1 MSQAVPAPPLW
12 GKMMVS
18 PGLGYLD
25 TSLTVETHRASLV
38 RGERSVIYSTVWT
51 NERHL
56 VSLLR
61 GDRSVLAQN

>member
-51 NERHL
+51 N
-56 VSLLR
+56 
-61 GDRSVLAQN
+61 